1 MTAKGKKKTIWNLV
15 DGFAGDKVVLIITLL
30 LILTSIVCIFSSSSR
45 LVTATQDRTDIALD
59 QLKVVGF
66 GLIAIFLCY
75 QIRWIGIWRA
85 LSACGFAV
93 SFAFLLILDV
103 GGIGPIKA
111 PEVNGAVRF
120 LQVGSTQIHV
130 YEIVKV
136 AMVMYIAWA
145 VDALQ
150 KDRLRLLKRLAAK
163 SDHLKWLDNRWTK
176 KTLLLYIP
184 FVIVFLMVAKG
195 SNSAAILIAAV
206 MLLTSAIGTG
216 EWKELIVIGG
226 AAVVLAASCFL
237 VYSVTKDNPSSIGRI
252 GTAISRLTPHDYVK
266 DYHEAETYS
275 ERIEALDKLRQPY
288 SARIAIKQG
297 GIIGKGPGQSTQRYV
312 VPDMSE
318 DYMFSF
324 ILEEYGWFGGVAV
337 IILYLSLVAR
347 GVLIVRNCKGNLFAQ
362 CAVMGLVMLISS
374 QAMLHII
381 NNGSSNMLTGQTLP
395 LISRGASAFVCFC
408 IAFGAILAISR
419 ISNRKIEKQTEAA
432 APLIDLG
439 DPVQNSL
446 SDLESFENDENEYDT
461 I

>member
-1 MTAKGKKKTIWNLV
+1 M
-15 DGFAGDKVVLIITLL
+15 
-30 LILTSIVCIFSSSSR
+30 
-45 LVTATQDRTDIALD
+45 
-59 QLKVVGF
+59 
-66 GLIAIFLCY
+66 
-75 QIRWIGIWRA
+75 
-85 LSACGFAV
+85 
-93 SFAFLLILDV
+93 
-103 GGIGPIKA
+103 
-111 PEVNGAVRF
+111 
-120 LQVGSTQIHV
+120 
-130 YEIVKV
+130 
-136 AMVMYIAWA
+136 
-145 VDALQ
+145 
-150 KDRLRLLKRLAAK
+150 
-163 SDHLKWLDNRWTK
+163 
-176 KTLLLYIP
+176 
-184 FVIVFLMVAKG
+184 
-195 SNSAAILIAAV
+195 
-206 MLLTSAIGTG
+206 
-216 EWKELIVIGG
+216 
-226 AAVVLAASCFL
+226 
-237 VYSVTKDNPSSIGRI
+237 
-252 GTAISRLTPHDYVK
+252 K